1 MYKFLITMQNEGSDI
16 TVVRYAKSE
25 TRRIFLIK
33 FLSFQNGCF
42 ISLAEGSNR
51 IGSISVSLSSSNKVN
66 TAKVI
71 PSKFDSMFVST
82 ISERVSSMINGICMV
97 SLYST
102 KQLQLGDMKA
112 IMDEIMNLVKEE
124 YNRSEGD
131 KGYAQ
136 ESKQ

>member
-1 MYKFLITMQNEGSDI
+1 MQNEGSDI
-16 TVVRYAKSE
+16 SVVRYVKSE

-51 IGSISVSLSSSNKVN
+51 IGSISVSISSSKKVN

-71 PSKFDSMFVST
+71 PSKFDSMFVTT
-82 ISERVSSMINGICMV
+82 ISERVSRMINGICMV
-97 SLYST
+97 SLHST

-112 IMDEIMNLVKEE
+112 IMDEIMNLIKEE
-124 YNRSEGD
+124 YNRSEGE

-136 ESKQ
+136 ESKR

>member
-1 MYKFLITMQNEGSDI
+1 MQNQGSDI
-16 TVVRYAKSE
+16 TVVRYARSE
-25 TRRIFLIK
+25 SQRIFLIK

-42 ISLAEGSNR
+42 LSLAEGSNR
-51 IGSISVSLSSSNKVN
+51 IGSLSVSISSSNKVN

-82 ISERVSSMINGICMV
+82 ISERVSGMINGICIV
-97 SLYST
+97 SLHST

-124 YNRSEGD
+124 YNRSEEE
-131 KGYAQ
+131 KGHT
-136 ESKQ
+136 